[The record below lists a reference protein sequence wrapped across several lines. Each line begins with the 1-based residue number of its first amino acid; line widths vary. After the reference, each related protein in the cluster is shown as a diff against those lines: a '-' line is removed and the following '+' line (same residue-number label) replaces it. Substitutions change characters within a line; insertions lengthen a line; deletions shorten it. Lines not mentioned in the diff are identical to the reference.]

1 MPSKILLQPNLTCNG
16 ILFKNILCREAL
28 KINFKQL
35 NVFRAPNSKSKTQSQ
50 KILVS
55 VFLGLL
61 TGLYTNSMAYTFSDQ
76 SSDMTW
82 FYLLTQLGVMLHI
95 TITWL
100 TPLVIIQI
108 LLAYLNGK
116 CNSAKVNLFE
126 ECKECLDIHNSFS
139 KSFRLFFF
147 VYFIYNQS
155 YAIFFVFS
163 ALRRIIDPDIQRTVE
178 GVIGALGVTGQ
189 IIFVLISLIIITGAI
204 DESFE
209 SLQGLKIPIQDKL
222 LMCPG
227 EMERA
232 KMKYLLQRIQDVKP
246 MNAYGYFEIGKSTL
260 TSMLSIR
267 FSIKYGIPASNS

>member
-61 TGLYTNSMAYTFSDQ
+61 TGLYTNSMAYAFSDQ

-108 LLAYLNGK
+108 LLTYLNGK

-139 KSFRLFFF
+139 ISFRLFFF
-147 VYFIYNQS
+147 VYCQAQVRS
-155 YAIFFVFS
+155 PKSKVPKS
-163 ALRRIIDPDIQRTVE
+163 RPK
-178 GVIGALGVTGQ
+178 GLGLT
-189 IIFVLISLIIITGAI
+189 I
-204 DESFE
+204 
-209 SLQGLKIPIQDKL
+209 
-222 LMCPG
+222 
-227 EMERA
+227 
-232 KMKYLLQRIQDVKP
+232 
-246 MNAYGYFEIGKSTL
+246 KSHGPPTPPTPPTHL
-260 TSMLSIR
+260 
-267 FSIKYGIPASNS
+267 